1 MAKRFVIPLMEHL
14 VISSGMWAI
23 YPFRGSNLREKHAL
37 FASNC
42 IIACRNHFLLDDAA
56 AYVLDRSG
64 KVGLRASIYYIC
76 QVCVVAKSQ
85 GSKLQKQEWR
95 AGHLEGAGD
104 PMKSVYKHVFQCLH
118 SSIAQQKTQANRRRT
133 KMAPPKLEVH
143 GGKTGFTLST
153 SHCNILQ
160 TTDRFK
166 LCKVDK
172 GKVKQEE
179 DTLRKSFPS
188 ITTDRVFQA
197 CCLTFN

>member
-1 MAKRFVIPLMEHL
+1 MLCLHQTASLL
-14 VISSGMWAI
+14 AGTISSWMMLQHMCLTAVARWVCAHLYII
-23 YPFRGSNLREKHAL
+23 YVKF
-37 FASNC
+37 
-42 IIACRNHFLLDDAA
+42 
-56 AYVLDRSG
+56 
-64 KVGLRASIYYIC
+64 
-76 QVCVVAKSQ
+76 VVAKSQ